1 MKSSELVLAHH
12 GVKGQ
17 KWGVR
22 RYQNEDGSLTPA
34 GRKLYDKNLGERSTL
49 KKGTTIYRTVAD
61 EKESNSGNKYVTSF
75 KSDRDFYRSKGAN
88 WIANMN
94 NTNTVYEK
102 KYKTTKDLKIATAKD
117 VEKIVNE
124 LSKKDK
130 TFDEK
135 ASKSFA
141 DFIAGNEGVKEE
153 KMTSLYYQSAKKGKK
168 FIDEKAIDKTI
179 SEIYNEEYT
188 ALDKTTKSN
197 LVNGYSYAGRKYIA
211 AYNLRK
217 EYLKPNSHKND
228 ALMYRTYGFGTKD
241 GSQLRDKV
249 IKELKKQGYDG
260 MSDVAGIGGGANFI
274 RETRQAAIL
283 FDTEN
288 NLKEKSTRRIST
300 GKRLRA
306 NDRYDMWRMKT
317 NPYSSLRYSL

>member
-1 MKSSELVLAHH
+1 MKSNELILAHH

-17 KWGVR
+17 KWGIR
-22 RYQNEDGSLTPA
+22 RYQNEDGSLTAA
-34 GRKLYDKNLGERSTL
+34 GRKQYDKNLGERSTL

-61 EKESNSGNKYVTSF
+61 KTESNSGNKYVTSF
-75 KSDRDFYRSKGAN
+75 KSDRDFYRSTGAD
-88 WIANMN
+88 WIAYMN
-94 NTNTVYEK
+94 NTNKVYEK

-117 VEKIVNE
+117 IEKTINE

-141 DFIAGNEGVKEE
+141 DFIVGNKGVKDE
-153 KMTSLYYQSAKKGKK
+153 KMTSLYYQAAKKGKK
-168 FIDEKAIDKTI
+168 FVDEKAIDKTV
-179 SEIYNEEYT
+179 SETYGKKYT
-188 ALDKTTKSN
+188 TLDKTTKSN
-197 LVNGYSYAGRKYIA
+197 LVNVYSNVGRKYIES
-211 AYNLRK
+211 YNLRK

-228 ALMYRTYGFGTKD
+228 ALVYRTVGFGTKD

-249 IKELKKQGYDG
+249 VKELKKQGYDG
-260 MSDVAGIGGGANFI
+260 MSDVAGIGGGANLS
-274 RETRQAAIL
+274 RETRQATIL

-288 NLKEKSTRRIST
+288 NLKEKSTRRITT
-300 GKRLRA
+300 GKRSRA
-306 NDRYDMWRMKT
+306 NDRYNMWRAKT